1 MESINEESINTGV
14 IYLIINTVNNK
25 KYIGKAYSFVKH
37 VRNPNY
43 KHGTN
48 GRFKRHLS
56 NALNGNNEIPLL
68 YNDIRQYGSNNF
80 KAETLEVCLK
90 KDLNCREEYYIK
102 TLETFKD
109 NIGYNYLIGN
119 NKPQDNKHKEEYEK
133 NKIESN
139 KARAIDGKLRRSQD
153 TLNLPPNIYKR
164 KNGLFAQIKIDSI
177 LYNKAFLCYI
187 DTDIEKLDKAIK
199 WLKLIKETHNQI

>member
-1 MESINEESINTGV
+1 MEISLEESIETGV
-14 IYLIINTVNNK
+14 IYQIINTVNNK

-68 YNDIRQYGSNNF
+68 YNDIRHFGSEKF

-90 KDLNCREEYYIK
+90 KDLNQREEYYIK
-102 TLETFKD
+102 TLESFKD

-119 NKPQDNKHKEEYEK
+119 NKPEDNKHKKEYEQ

-139 KARAIDGKLRRSQD
+139 KARAIGGKLRRS
-153 TLNLPPNIYKR
+153 TETRNLPPNIYKR
-164 KNGLFAQIKIDSI
+164 NNGLFAQIKIDSV
-177 LYNKAFLCYI
+177 LYNKSFLNSI
-187 DTDIEKLDKAIK
+187 DTDIEKLDKATR
-199 WLKLIKETHNQI
+199 WLIHIKETHNQI

>member
-1 MESINEESINTGV
+1 MELSLEESIDTGV

-139 KARAIDGKLRRSQD
+139 KARAIGGKLRKSQD

-177 LYNKAFLCYI
+177 LYNKAFLSSI

-199 WLKLIKETHNQI
+199 WLKSIKETHNQI

>member
-1 MESINEESINTGV
+1 MELSLEESINTGV

-119 NKPQDNKHKEEYEK
+119 NKPLDNKHKEEYEK

-139 KARAIDGKLRRSQD
+139 KARAIGGKLRRSQD

-177 LYNKAFLCYI
+177 LYNKAFLSSI